1 MKKKII
7 IGIIIGV
14 VVILIGVLTYG
25 EVTGKFSIFG
35 RNVHSGEVRLGDFRF
50 PDIADDVTV
59 ETNNGTL
66 YHKDAEGDSAAIDYY
81 WESVRF
87 TDNSDFVLSVMRYV
101 DVQMDTIMADREGY
115 SEVNITS
122 QTDANQTLTY
132 EFLELQLDDGIVQDQ
147 YYTYMF
153 DDTYLFIATFKDTTA
168 NREKLT
174 SFLETLVVEEEDNS
188 DPIVVEP
195 TSVPTSTPGA

>member
-50 PDIADDVTV
+50 PDIADNVTV
-59 ETNNGTL
+59 ESSNGTL

>member
-50 PDIADDVTV
+50 PDIADNVTV
-59 ETNNGTL
+59 ETSNGTL

>member
-35 RNVHSGEVRLGDFRF
+35 RNVHSGEVRFGDFRF
-50 PDIADDVTV
+50 PDIADNVTV
-59 ETNNGTL
+59 ETSNGTL
-66 YHKDAEGDSAAIDYY
+66 YHKDAEGDSAPIDYY

-153 DDTYLFIATFKDTTA
+153 DNTYLFIATFKDTTA

-174 SFLETLVVEEEDNS
+174 SFLETLVVEEETNS

-195 TSVPTSTPGA
+195 TSVPTSNPGA